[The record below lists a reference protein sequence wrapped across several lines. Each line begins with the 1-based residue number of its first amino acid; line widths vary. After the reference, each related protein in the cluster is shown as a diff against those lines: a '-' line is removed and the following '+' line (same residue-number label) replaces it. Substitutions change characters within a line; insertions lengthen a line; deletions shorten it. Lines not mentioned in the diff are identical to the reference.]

1 MGGFDDL
8 RELLQSHLEDPSCRF
23 AIGAP
28 GATTEVS
35 RDPDETLEIEDPA
48 ARD

>member
-1 MGGFDDL
+1 MGGSEDL
-8 RELLQSHLEDPSCRF
+8 QELLQSHLEDPSCRF
-23 AIGAP
+23 TIGEP

-35 RDPDETLEIEDPA
+35 RYPDETLEIKDPA